1 MENST
6 IKLTIANDAL
16 RMELRYLKG
25 YLSPMHVGDQGR
37 KITPQ
42 GQQEL
47 LARIEKTL
55 RETEL
60 SFAGVFYDQPPNTTE
75 SVYLT

>member
-16 RMELRYLKG
+16 RMELSYLKG
-25 YLSPMHVGDQGR
+25 YLSGR

-60 SFAGVFYDQPPNTTE
+60 SFAGVFYNQPPNTTE